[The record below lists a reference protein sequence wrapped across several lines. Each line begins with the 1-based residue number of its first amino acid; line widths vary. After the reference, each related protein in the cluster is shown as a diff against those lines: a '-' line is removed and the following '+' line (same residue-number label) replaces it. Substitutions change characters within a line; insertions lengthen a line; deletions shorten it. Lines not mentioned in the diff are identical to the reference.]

1 LRAAGPQEQ
10 SMIYHEDKS
19 SGVVFPVVVILIAMI
34 AIVGS
39 LALSSGNQTSA
50 RVWVPDGSVEPSYV
64 SSR

>member
-1 LRAAGPQEQ
+1 
-10 SMIYHEDKS
+10 MIYHEDKS
-19 SGVVFPVVVILIAMI
+19 AGVVFPVVVILIAMI